1 MARMQTPK
9 QMAASQR
16 TVLKNMRDRVLRMAD
31 DWDEVDMVLYHRL
44 HDFVKEF
51 DPILEDHQT
60 EATG

>member
-31 DWDEVDMVLYHRL
+31 DWDEVDMVLYYRL

-51 DPILEDHQT
+51 DPILDEHQT
-60 EATG
+60 DATG